1 MNRQLTEADII
12 QTVSQL
18 QRQGASEDQIKQVIG
33 AMMKGE
39 IEMSRSDG
47 VQMSK
52 ADAEAPAAYESAY
65 SKMQD
70 GYSEMMGR
78 QQQKPMANGFL
89 PTTADMNTQVMPIV
103 SPNSSVAEPRHQ
115 TVKPDGTVVIY

>member
-1 MNRQLTEADII
+1 MNKQLTEADII
-12 QTVSQL
+12 QTISQL
-18 QRQGASEDQIKQVIG
+18 QKQGASEAQIKQVLG

-39 IEMSRSDG
+39 VEMSRRDG
-47 VQMSK
+47 VQMNK

-65 SKMQD
+65 SKAQD
-70 GYSEMMGR
+70 AYAAMGGG
-78 QQQKPMANGFL
+78 QQQRRANGFL

-103 SPNSSVAEPRHQ
+103 SPNSSVAQPTYQ